1 MQKSSQR
8 LSTCDRTT
16 SPGCLGDSQMSSQIA
31 NPGSHA
37 TTTDLETRAQAKNGW
52 FILTALL
59 SLFAGTATMITIYS
73 NQIAEIAQGL
83 IWCALILAWFLFTA
97 FSG

>member
-1 MQKSSQR
+1 MTEQNY
-8 LSTCDRTT
+8 
-16 SPGCLGDSQMSSQIA
+16 PEYVGDSQMSSQIA
-31 NPGSHA
+31 TPSSHA
-37 TTTDLETRAQAKNGW
+37 TATNLESRTRAKNGW

-73 NQIAEIAQGL
+73 DQIAEIAQGL